1 MPIGKQ
7 SKIFFIKILEWLFV
21 LITFIHFLFFCF
33 YYPLRGFKS
42 SDGFLC
48 WSLPLTEFLKLKE
61 AQAFQIIM
69 ANANAIFSTLESL
82 EKDPQE
88 HIDEETRELLKVQK
102 TFLVLNFLDYSKIK
116 VFLFY
121 INILI
126 QLIGLWD
133 PAHSRPSMLLWY
145 CFGMEKWNSFEIGR
159 NSSKQLYGHTPPH

>member
-1 MPIGKQ
+1 
-7 SKIFFIKILEWLFV
+7 
-21 LITFIHFLFFCF
+21 
-33 YYPLRGFKS
+33 
-42 SDGFLC
+42 
-48 WSLPLTEFLKLKE
+48 
-61 AQAFQIIM
+61 M

-126 QLIGLWD
+126 QLIGL
-133 PAHSRPSMLLWY
+133 
-145 CFGMEKWNSFEIGR
+145 
-159 NSSKQLYGHTPPH
+159 